1 MFNKIEDAIED
12 LKNGKLIVVVD
23 NEDREN
29 EGDLVGIGENISEEN
44 INFMI
49 KYGRGLVCVPIEE
62 SRGKE
67 LGLPPMVFNNSDHHQ
82 TAFTVS
88 VDSFIGT
95 TTGISVAD
103 RFNTIKDLAFRA
115 TKPEDFRRPGH
126 IFPLIAINGGV
137 IERPGHTEASVDLA
151 KLAGFK
157 GCGVICEIIKENGE
171 MARVPDLLL
180 FCKEHDLKIITIEEL
195 ITYRKTNEFQTEIV
209 CDAPLPTKHGTFK
222 MVGFSNT
229 IDFKEHVA
237 LVFGDVKD
245 KEDVLIRVH
254 SECLTGDAFGSLKCD
269 CGSQL
274 DKALENIVENG
285 SGVLLYMR
293 QEGRGI
299 GLLNKIKA
307 YNLQSQGK
315 DTVEANVLLG
325 FDPDLRDFAVAAQMI
340 KLLGIKSVNL
350 MTNNPKK
357 IDDLEKYGIHISNR
371 IHIEFP
377 ANACNSYYLQTK
389 KDKMNHFLKIDSK

>member
-29 EGDLVGIGENISEEN
+29 EGDLVGVGDIISKEN

-62 SRGKE
+62 KRAAE
-67 LGLPPMVFNNSDHHQ
+67 LELLPMVYNNSDSHG
-82 TAFTVS
+82 TAFTIS
-88 VDSFIGT
+88 VDSAKGT
-95 TTGISVAD
+95 TTGISVED
-103 RFNTIKDLAFRA
+103 RYNTIRDLAFNA
-115 TKPEDFRRPGH
+115 TSGKEFKKPGH
-126 IFPLIAINGGV
+126 IFPLIAKNGGV

-151 KLAGFK
+151 KLAGFN
-157 GCGVICEIIKENGE
+157 GCGVICEIIKEDGE
-171 MARVPDLLL
+171 MARVPDLIK
-180 FCKEHDLKIITIEEL
+180 FCETHNLKMITIEDL
-195 ITYRKTNEFQTEIV
+195 IQYKKTNELQTELV
-209 CDAPLPTKHGTFK
+209 CEAPLPTKHGTFRL
-222 MVGFSNT
+222 VGFSNS

-237 LVFGDVKD
+237 LVYGDIKGKD
-245 KEDVLIRVH
+245 DVLIRVH

-274 DKALENIVENG
+274 DKALQNIVEHG
-285 SGVLLYMR
+285 SGALLYMR

-307 YNLQSQGK
+307 YELQAQGK
-315 DTVEANVLLG
+315 DTVEANTLLG
-325 FDPDLRDFAVAAQMI
+325 FAPDLRDFAVAAQMI
-340 KLLGIKSVNL
+340 KLLDIKTINL

-357 IDDLEKYGIHISNR
+357 IDDLERYGIKITNR
-371 IHIEFP
+371 TQIEFP
-377 ANACNSYYLQTK
+377 SNACNSHYLKTK
-389 KDKMNHFLKIDSK
+389 REKMNHLFKIN

>member
-1 MFNKIEDAIED
+1 MFNKIEEAIND
-12 LKNGKLIVVVD
+12 LKNGKLVVVVD

-29 EGDLVGIGENISEEN
+29 EGDLVGIGDIISKES

-62 SRGKE
+62 KRAKE
-67 LGLPPMVFNNSDHHQ
+67 LELNPMVYNNSDSHQ

-88 VDSFIGT
+88 VDSVKGT
-95 TTGISVAD
+95 TTGISVED
-103 RFNTIKDLAFRA
+103 RYNTIKDLAFKA
-115 TKPEDFRRPGH
+115 TSGSDFKKPGH
-126 IFPLIAINGGV
+126 IFPLIAKNGGV

-151 KLAGFK
+151 KIAGFN

-171 MARVPDLLL
+171 MARVPDLLE
-180 FCKEHDLKIITIEEL
+180 FCKIHNLKIITIEDL
-195 ITYRKTNEFQTEIV
+195 INYRKTNELQTELV
-209 CDAPLPTKHGTFK
+209 CEAPLPTKHGTFRLI
-222 MVGFSNT
+222 GFSNT
-229 IDFKEHVA
+229 IDHKEHVA
-237 LVFGDVKD
+237 LVFGDIKN
-245 KEDVLIRVH
+245 KEDVLLRVH

-274 DKALENIVENG
+274 DKALKNIAENG

-307 YNLQSQGK
+307 YNLQAQGK
-315 DTVEANVLLG
+315 DTVEANTLLG

-340 KLLGIKSVNL
+340 KLLDIKSINL

-357 IDDLEKYGIHISNR
+357 INDLKKYGIDISNR
-371 IHIEFP
+371 THIEFP
-377 ANACNSYYLQTK
+377 SNSCNSNYLKTK
-389 KDKMNHFLKIDSK
+389 REKMNHLFKIN

>member
-1 MFNKIEDAIED
+1 MLNKIEEAIED

-23 NEDREN
+23 DEDREN
-29 EGDLVGIGENISEEN
+29 EGDLVGVGEIISQEN

-62 SRGKE
+62 ERALE
-67 LGLPPMVFNNSDHHQ
+67 LDLTPMVVRNSDSHQ

-88 VDSFIGT
+88 VDSLNKT
-95 TTGISVAD
+95 TTGISVED
-103 RFNTIKDLAFRA
+103 RYHTIKDLATLAKSGAEF
-115 TKPEDFRRPGH
+115 KKPGH
-126 IFPLIAINGGV
+126 IFPLVAKKGGV

-157 GCGVICEIIKENGE
+157 GCGVICEITKDDGT
-171 MARVPDLLL
+171 MARVPDLLE
-180 FCKEHDLKIITIEEL
+180 FCKEHNLKIVSIKDL
-195 ITYRKTNEFQTEIV
+195 ITYKKANFLQTKYE
-209 CDAPLPTKHGTFK
+209 CEAPLPTKHGTFK

-229 IDFKEHVA
+229 IDYKEHIA
-237 LVFGDVKD
+237 LVFGEVNNQ
-245 KEDVLIRVH
+245 EDVLVRVH

-274 DKALENIVENG
+274 DKALSEIAKNG

-307 YNLQSQGK
+307 YNLQAQGK
-315 DTVEANVLLG
+315 DTVEANTLLG

-340 KLLGIKSVNL
+340 KLLDIKSINL

-357 IDDLEKYGIHISNR
+357 IDDLEKYGIKISNR
-371 IHIEFP
+371 TQIEFP
-377 ANACNSYYLQTK
+377 SNPCNSYYLKTK
-389 KDKMNHFLKIDSK
+389 REKMNHLFKIN

>member
-23 NEDREN
+23 NESREN
-29 EGDLVGIGENISEEN
+29 EGDLVGIGENITKEN

-49 KYGRGLVCVPIEE
+49 KYGRGLVCVPVEE
-62 SRGKE
+62 TRAAE
-67 LGLPPMVFNNSDHHQ
+67 LGLLPMTFNNNDQHQ

-95 TTGISVAD
+95 TTGISVED

-115 TKPEDFRRPGH
+115 TQSKDFRRPGH
-126 IFPLIAINGGV
+126 IFPLIAKNGGV

-157 GCGVICEIIKENGE
+157 GCGVICEIINENGT

-180 FCKEHDLKIITIEEL
+180 FCKEHDLKIITIEAL
-195 ITYRKTNEFQTEIV
+195 IDYKKTNEFQTELV

-222 MVGFSNT
+222 MIGFSNT
-229 IDFKEHVA
+229 LDFKEHVA
-237 LVFGDVKD
+237 LVFGDIKN
-245 KEDVLIRVH
+245 KENVLVRVH

-274 DKALENIVENG
+274 DKALENIATNG

-315 DTVEANVLLG
+315 DTVEANTLLG
-325 FDPDLRDFAVAAQMI
+325 FEPDLRDFAVAAQMI
-340 KLLGIKSVNL
+340 KLLDIKSINL

-357 IDDLEKYGIHISNR
+357 INDLEKYGINITNR
-371 IHIEFP
+371 THIEFP
-377 ANACNSYYLQTK
+377 PNPCNSYYLKTK
-389 KDKMNHFLKIDSK
+389 KEKMNHFLKID

>member
-1 MFNKIEDAIED
+1 MFSKIEDAIND

-29 EGDLVGIGENISEEN
+29 EGDLVGIGEIITKEN

-49 KYGRGLVCVPIEE
+49 TYGRGLVCVPLEE
-62 SRGKE
+62 ERARE
-67 LGLPPMVFNNSDHHQ
+67 LDLLPMVYNNSDSHQ
-82 TAFTVS
+82 TAFTIS
-88 VDSFIGT
+88 VDSLEGT
-95 TTGISVAD
+95 TTGISVTD
-103 RFNTIKDLAFRA
+103 RYNTIKDLAFKA
-115 TKPEDFRRPGH
+115 TNGNQFKKPGH
-126 IFPLIAINGGV
+126 IFPLIAKNGGV

-157 GCGVICEIIKENGE
+157 GCGVICEIIKDDGE
-171 MARVPDLLL
+171 MARVPDLVE
-180 FCKEHDLKIITIEEL
+180 FCKTHNLKMITIEDL
-195 ITYRKTNEFQTEIV
+195 IEYQKAHSFQTKLE
-209 CDAPLPTKHGTFK
+209 CEAPLPTKHGAFRL
-222 MVGFSNT
+222 VGFSNI

-237 LVFGDVKD
+237 LVYGDIQN
-245 KEDVLIRVH
+245 KENVLVRVH

-274 DKALENIVENG
+274 DKALDNIVEHG

-307 YNLQSQGK
+307 YDLQAQGK
-315 DTVEANVLLG
+315 DTVEANTLLG
-325 FDPDLRDFAVAAQMI
+325 FDPDLRDFAVAAQML
-340 KLLGIKSVNL
+340 KLLDIKSINL

-357 IDDLEKYGIHISNR
+357 INDLTKYGIIIANR
-371 IHIEFP
+371 TQIEFP
-377 ANACNSYYLQTK
+377 SNSCNSNYLKTK
-389 KDKMNHFLKIDSK
+389 REKMNHLFEIN

>member
-1 MFNKIEDAIED
+1 MFNKIEEAIDD

-29 EGDLVGIGENISEEN
+29 EGDLVGIGDIISKEN

-49 KYGRGLVCVPIEE
+49 KFGRGLVCVPIEE
-62 SRGKE
+62 KRAQE
-67 LGLPPMVFNNSDHHQ
+67 LDLNPMVINNSDSHQ

-88 VDSFIGT
+88 VDSVLGT
-95 TTGISVAD
+95 TTGISVED
-103 RFNTIKDLAFRA
+103 RHNTIKDLAFKA
-115 TKPEDFRRPGH
+115 TSGSAFKKPGH
-126 IFPLIAINGGV
+126 IFPLIAKKGGV

-151 KLAGFK
+151 KLAGFN

-171 MARVPDLLL
+171 MARVPDLIE
-180 FCKEHDLKIITIEEL
+180 FCKTHDLKMITIEDL
-195 ITYRKTNEFQTEIV
+195 IEYRKANEFQTQLV
-209 CDAPLPTKHGTFK
+209 CEAPLPTKHGTFK
-222 MVGFSNT
+222 LVGFSNT
-229 IDFKEHVA
+229 IDYKEHVA
-237 LVFGDVKD
+237 LVFGDIKN
-245 KEDVLIRVH
+245 KENVLLRVH

-274 DKALENIVENG
+274 DKALESIVKNG

-307 YNLQSQGK
+307 YNLQAQGK
-315 DTVEANVLLG
+315 DTVEANTLLG

-340 KLLGIKSVNL
+340 KLLDIKSINL

-357 IDDLEKYGIHISNR
+357 IDDLKKYGIHISDR
-371 IHIEFP
+371 TQIEFP
-377 ANACNSYYLQTK
+377 SNSCNSKYLRTK
-389 KDKMNHFLKIDSK
+389 REKMNHLFKIN